1 MRILRKLLKVPV
13 LLMLP
18 MFSMLQWIG
27 IFLTV
32 LEGSILNLL
41 AFLFAFTAGA
51 SYLMGLASGSEALN
65 MLAIGFIFFILPV
78 IAEQIIIGITALR
91 CGLTDFIRS

>member
-18 MFSMLQWIG
+18 LFSMLQWIG

-32 LEGSILNLL
+32 LAGSILNLL

-51 SYLMGLASGSEALN
+51 SYLMGLASGSEALK
-65 MLAIGFIFFILPV
+65 MLATGLVFFILPV
-78 IAEQIIIGITALR
+78 IAEQIIIGITALC
-91 CGLTDFIRS
+91 CGLTDFVRS

>member
-1 MRILRKLLKVPV
+1 
-13 LLMLP
+13 
-18 MFSMLQWIG
+18 
-27 IFLTV
+27 
-32 LEGSILNLL
+32 
-41 AFLFAFTAGA
+41 
-51 SYLMGLASGSEALN
+51 MGLASGSEALK